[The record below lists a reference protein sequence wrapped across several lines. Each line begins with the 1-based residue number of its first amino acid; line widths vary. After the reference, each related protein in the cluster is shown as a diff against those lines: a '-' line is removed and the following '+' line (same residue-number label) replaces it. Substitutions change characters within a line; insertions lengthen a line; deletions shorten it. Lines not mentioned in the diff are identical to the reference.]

1 MFLNSSKDAQKPE
14 QIPNGLA
21 TSESASELQVVPQR
35 AVPMEDEERSEVS
48 VFNFEPESLEL
59 VFPSALTQRQ
69 GHSPHKLTSWPS
81 DSSLTS
87 GYLSDEL
94 NSPKQSILEDEPPLS
109 PPRVLLDISTP
120 FQQTAPGPTGMKICS
135 VSSCCF
141 CFLSHFLKQRTSC
154 VSNSA
159 PIIFARFIEHNATQ
173 PESFFYLYIF
183 SMVWIAKYRNQFRVY
198 LASSCMALTNL
209 TKGLYIIMKLCP
221 SRLANIR

>member
-21 TSESASELQVVPQR
+21 TSDSASELQVVPQR

-120 FQQTAPGPTGMKICS
+120 FQQAAPGTGLKIRS
-135 VSSCCF
+135 VSSCCCCFFISFLETKDQLCLKF
-141 CFLSHFLKQRTSC
+141 CANYFCEIYRAQCDSTGKFLLF
-154 VSNSA
+154 VY
-159 PIIFARFIEHNATQ
+159 
-173 PESFFYLYIF
+173 FFYGMNCKI
-183 SMVWIAKYRNQFRVY
+183 SESV
-198 LASSCMALTNL
+198 
-209 TKGLYIIMKLCP
+209 
-221 SRLANIR
+221 SRISDK